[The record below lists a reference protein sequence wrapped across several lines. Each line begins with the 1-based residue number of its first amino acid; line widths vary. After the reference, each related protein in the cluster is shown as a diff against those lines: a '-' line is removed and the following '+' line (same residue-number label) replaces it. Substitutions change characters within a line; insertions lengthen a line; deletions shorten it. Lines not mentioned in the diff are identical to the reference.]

1 MPKLHPYEAR
11 LQSEH
16 IANGHERE
24 KPMKVIAKKPL
35 FCLPC
40 ALHKP
45 LTRLKLFVKG
55 EKRIFEHSIHQC
67 RLRRHSGEFD
77 STVEELLRQFVVI
90 GRHLIPGVPVS
101 EVGWDGRLRWV
112 GLRLVCISFSTFCI
126 SYTVI
131 QVQYSVYFKTIAHG
145 VITRPEQPLDKL
157 D

>member
-45 LTRLKLFVKG
+45 LTRLKLFMKG

-67 RLRRHSGEFD
+67 RLRTHSGEFD

-90 GRHLIPGVPVS
+90 GRHLIPGVPVCRS
-101 EVGWDGRLRWV
+101 RLGWPAPMG
-112 GLRLVCISFSTFCI
+112 GFAF
-126 SYTVI
+126 
-131 QVQYSVYFKTIAHG
+131 G
-145 VITRPEQPLDKL
+145 VHLILHFL
-157 D
+157 H

>member
-67 RLRRHSGEFD
+67 RLRTHSGEFD
-77 STVEELLRQFVVI
+77 STVEELLRQLVVM
-90 GRHLIPGVPVS
+90 GRHLIPGVPVCRS
-101 EVGWDGRLRWV
+101 RLGWPAPMGGFAFGVHLI
-112 GLRLVCISFSTFCI
+112 LHFCI
-126 SYTVI
+126 SYTSYRCSI
-131 QVQYSVYFKTIAHG
+131 LSTSKQLHTELSHALNSRWTN
-145 VITRPEQPLDKL
+145 
-157 D
+157 